1 MGGLAS
7 KLVFK
12 RGKDKLNE
20 SKYESLL
27 DIPATDID
35 GNHIEKLENI
45 LQGKR
50 CILVSNVA
58 SKWGLTDKH
67 YTQFVKLHKEYR
79 D

>member
-1 MGGLAS
+1 MGALAA

-12 RGKDKLNE
+12 KGKDKMTT
-20 SKYESLL
+20 KYSSLHE
-27 DIPATDID
+27 IPAVDID
-35 GNHIEKLENI
+35 GNHIERLGQI
-45 LQGKR
+45 TDGKKA
-50 CILVSNVA
+50 IIIVNVA